1 MYSCS
6 ALIGSSTIIRHVQHL
21 ILKVG
26 DSDLPV
32 LITGD
37 PGTKKDEIAKIIFEK
52 SSRKEGPFVPISA
65 RKEKSEEIFNSIF
78 FQYSNSDQGKSGL
91 ELAKD
96 GFLYIEEISKLD
108 EKAQDFLIK
117 YLNKEEITLNGKTIQ
132 SNARVICSST
142 CNLEQLIRNG
152 QFKEDLFYR
161 LSSSSIYIPPLRER
175 REDIPILA
183 QHFLD
188 RANKLRKR
196 NLTSISHDALNALLQ
211 NPWTNNIQELENL
224 IDRISVLKSSGQ
236 IEICDLPPKLRAL
249 VTDNI
254 DDFYAKAIAS
264 AQAKNQ
270 YSDYQGSYN
279 SNTQNPTYDYQNYT
293 VNQKYYNNANSKS
306 IPQMPHEP
314 YNSSLNSQNDPVFGN
329 HRYSK
334 TQKTLHHNP
343 TNIDESPS
351 DIDHFIKKDID
362 LGAGIDFYKIVE
374 EFENKLI
381 AEALRRTNHNKNRA
395 AQLLSMNRTTLV
407 EKLKKRASNNSMKA
421 SDSNR
426 VKKNSAFTIF
436 DSLGKSNKP
445 FESLDFAT
453 LKNSADNV
461 SS

>member
-1 MYSCS
+1 M
-6 ALIGSSTIIRHVQHL
+6 
-21 ILKVG
+21 
-26 DSDLPV
+26 
-32 LITGD
+32 
-37 PGTKKDEIAKIIFEK
+37 
-52 SSRKEGPFVPISA
+52 
-65 RKEKSEEIFNSIF
+65 
-78 FQYSNSDQGKSGL
+78 
-91 ELAKD
+91 
-96 GFLYIEEISKLD
+96 
-108 EKAQDFLIK
+108 
-117 YLNKEEITLNGKTIQ
+117 NGKTIQ

-211 NPWTNNIQELENL
+211 NPWANNIQELENL

-254 DDFYAKAIAS
+254 DDYYAKAIAS
-264 AQAKNQ
+264 SQAKNH
-270 YSDYQGSYN
+270 YSDYQANGYSNPQNSSYDFQN
-279 SNTQNPTYDYQNYT
+279 FNT
-293 VNQKYYNNANSKS
+293 NQKYYNNSNPKS
-306 IPQMPHEP
+306 IPHMPLEA
-314 YNSSLNSQNDPVFGN
+314 YSAGLNTQNDPVFAN
-329 HRYSK
+329 NRYTK
-334 TQKTLHHNP
+334 NQKTLHHPQANL
-343 TNIDESPS
+343 DETPS
-351 DIDHFIKKDID
+351 DIDHFIKKEID

-426 VKKNSAFTIF
+426 MKKNSAFTIF
-436 DSLGKSNKP
+436 DSLGKSTKQ
-445 FESLDFAT
+445 FESLDFAA
-453 LKNSADNV
+453 LKNTANNA